1 MENFKRSTSRD
12 FRINGQTVETILNI
26 EELEEEEEEEEEEEP
41 EGSEGSER
49 GGGIPKPKKLKKS

>member
-1 MENFKRSTSRD
+1 MEA
-12 FRINGQTVETILNI
+12 ILNI
-26 EELEEEEEEEEEEEP
+26 EESEEEEEEEEGEEP

>member
-12 FRINGQTVETILNI
+12 FRINGQTVEAILNI
-26 EELEEEEEEEEEEEP
+26 EESEEEEEEEEEP